1 MTFDVCV
8 DLCDMRDRLIT
19 RPPSSKTLS
28 LPFSTMPPNYE
39 SESFWNT
46 RFKSESHFEWL
57 GNGQETIIP
66 GVHHY
71 LEEHRSRRLP
81 PRTLHIGAG
90 TSTLSQ
96 NILRAYH
103 EVYSDH
109 EGLDG
114 VVVNTDF
121 AEEAVVRGR
130 QTGEAV
136 KGEARW
142 ERVDLLSWN
151 DCKGLVESFQ
161 PEEDEGEE
169 RLFEIV
175 VDKST
180 SDAISCGGD
189 VSFRKETLTK
199 DGQKLSTHPLILKI
213 VSQVDGDVPLVLEP
227 LEILA
232 LHLASLVKPGGVWIA
247 LSYSSHRFPFLATTE
262 SHVKEGKEGMS
273 NLLAVSRFW
282 ETEKVEQ
289 VDAPSGGN
297 AHAPVIQHHLY
308 TLRRT
313 NVPVK

>member
-1 MTFDVCV
+1 MN
-8 DLCDMRDRLIT
+8 RLTT
-19 RPPSSKTLS
+19 RLPSSKIL
-28 LPFSTMPPNYE
+28 LRLLLSTMPPNYE

-90 TSTLSQ
+90 TSTLSE

-109 EGLDG
+109 EGFG
-114 VVVNTDF
+114 SVVMNTDF
-121 AEEAVVRGR
+121 AEEAVARGR
-130 QTGEAV
+130 QTDEAV
-136 KGEARW
+136 KGEVRW
-142 ERVDLLSWN
+142 GRVDLLSWN

-161 PEEDEGEE
+161 PKEDEGEK

-180 SDAISCGGD
+180 SDAISCGED
-189 VSFRKETLTK
+189 VSFCKETLTK
-199 DGQKLSTHPLILKI
+199 DDQKLSTHPLILKL
-213 VSQVDGDVPLVLEP
+213 VSQVDSDVHLVLEP

-247 LSYSSHRFPFLATTE
+247 LSYSSHRFPFLTTKE
-262 SHVKEGKEGMS
+262 NLDKEGKEAVS
-273 NLLAVSRFW
+273 DLLAVSRFW
-282 ETEKVEQ
+282 EIEKVEQ

-313 NVPVK
+313 NVPVE